1 MPFYNDLRPD
11 TDPAKQD
18 YALIFPSLKTDIA
31 MRKRT
36 IQNLLSLRE
45 GLDNQI
51 TRKIADKNLI
61 VASWNIKE
69 FGHTK
74 QRLPEAYFYMAE
86 IINRFDLIA
95 IQEVKTGL
103 EDLYI
108 LMRLLGDDWA
118 YQINDITEGKAG
130 NAERSAYLYNKT
142 RVELAGLAAEIVLWD
157 KLTQHSEIKQ
167 LKRTPYMTGFNAGW
181 KQFAMINIH
190 LHPGDDQ
197 DDVLYRREEVSLLL
211 QALKEKIRLGRIWNE
226 NLILAGDF
234 NFYGG
239 ASKDDGTIQFIYDEG
254 FKEVESIIGI
264 DTNAS
269 MTDVYDR
276 LFITSN
282 DYFCLGSNAANQE
295 QGGVF
300 NPFAFVYQEAD
311 LLTYKSYMLDDYTGS
326 KDLENQDNLMAY
338 YKHPW
343 RKNQLSDHFP
353 IWFELII
360 DSSDIFLREKLE
372 DHTP

>member
-1 MPFYNDLRPD
+1 MPFYNDLRPNS
-11 TDPAKQD
+11 DPSKKE
-18 YALIFPSLKTDIA
+18 YALVFPSLKTDIV
-31 MRKRT
+31 MRRRT
-36 IQNLLSLRE
+36 IQNLLSLRA
-45 GLDNQI
+45 GLDDQVA
-51 TRKIADKNLI
+51 RKVADRNLI

-86 IINRFDLIA
+86 IINRFDLVA
-95 IQEVKTGL
+95 VQEVKSGL
-103 EDLYI
+103 EDFYI

-118 YQINDITEGKAG
+118 YQINDITEGRAG
-130 NAERSAYLYNKT
+130 NAERSAYLYNKK

-157 KLTQHSEIKQ
+157 KLTENASIKQ

-181 KQFAMINIH
+181 KQFAMINLH

-197 DDVLYRREEVSLLL
+197 DDIAYRREEVELLL
-211 QALKEKIRLGRIWNE
+211 KALSEKIRLGRIWNE

-234 NFYGG
+234 NFFGG
-239 ASKDDGTIQFIYDEG
+239 PTKDDATIQFIYDQG
-254 FKEVESIIGI
+254 FKEVESLIGI

-282 DYFCLGSNAANQE
+282 DYFCLGETEAGQE
-295 QGGVF
+295 RGGVF
-300 NPFAFVYQEAD
+300 NPFEYVYREED
-311 LLTYKSYMLDDYTGS
+311 LLTYKPYMLDDYTGS
-326 KDLENQDNLMAY
+326 KDLEVEDNLEAY

-360 DSSDIFLREKLE
+360 DSSNTFLREKLE
-372 DHTP
+372 DHPG